1 MRWPAPLNS
10 GEVARFMLPTATA
23 KEISVG
29 GTSRF
34 SNEPDM
40 ESLPPIAPA
49 PRSTCA
55 ISAPSTAAVGL
66 PQRSGS
72 SRSFSKY
79 SWKLRYAF
87 SCSKPAA
94 TSFDSDSTT
103 DRYAP
108 VNWFFDMMYG
118 LKPHAMA
125 EAVVVSLNT
134 GSLATMASFGV
145 SCLRPP
151 NGMSTVPAPIVESK
165 RSDRPLFDA
174 TLRSVTTA
182 FMRSASEPSRHEAG
196 TSYASC
202 SSTRTT

>member
-1 MRWPAPLNS
+1 
-10 GEVARFMLPTATA
+10 
-23 KEISVG
+23 
-29 GTSRF
+29 
-34 SNEPDM
+34 M

-87 SCSKPAA
+87 SRSKPAA

-108 VNWFFDMMYG
+108 VNWFFDSDVRVRSPTPWP
-118 LKPHAMA
+118 KR
-125 EAVVVSLNT
+125 VVVSPDT
-134 GSLATMASFGV
+134 GSLATMACVRGELV
-145 SCLRPP
+145 LRPP

-182 FMRSASEPSRHEAG
+182 FMRSASEPSRHEAV
-196 TSYASC
+196 TSVRCLPRRA
-202 SSTRTT
+202 RT